1 MVVVFVS
8 MFLVFLSEAENGN
21 GISQKMLNRHSWDKK
36 NSEIKHDIFLLS
48 FMGLTCFPHIIF
60 FWFIWILSSY
70 NCPDL

>member
-21 GISQKMLNRHSWDKK
+21 GIRQKMLNRHSWDKK

-48 FMGLTCFPHIIF
+48 FMGLTCFPHIYIF
-60 FWFIWILSSY
+60 FLVYLDFK
-70 NCPDL
+70 